1 MQIKLKFRYYILNA
15 DIPLPS
21 LVSILRPNVLQSAT
35 CSVMLINTCKNT
47 LYFMLYIFI
56 EHPIAQSLRKAVFQE
71 NICWPLSS
79 NQYKFSLYCIVWL
92 TFFSR
97 KVISYSIA
105 LFPHFIF
112 KLGVFSAW
120 LLVSIIKIFTSVY
133 KVWSLCKKFMQFTQY
148 M

>member
-71 NICWPLSS
+71 NIC
-79 NQYKFSLYCIVWL
+79 
-92 TFFSR
+92 
-97 KVISYSIA
+97 
-105 LFPHFIF
+105 
-112 KLGVFSAW
+112 
-120 LLVSIIKIFTSVY
+120 
-133 KVWSLCKKFMQFTQY
+133 
-148 M
+148 